1 MILMENFQIKQIQIR
16 NLWQQGN
23 IQWDLRG
30 DVNVL
35 IGNNGSGKTTIINL
49 IYEAMKTNEIDIDF
63 EKFNLIDSL
72 MIQLNNA
79 HSIQINADGRKL
91 IGFDS
96 LVGLQT
102 EKINTFDNTIGTI
115 TPNKTLLDAHIEKLK
130 EPFVRYQ
137 RNLSRKIEQLFYKQN
152 TVSKAEREQIFA
164 KKDLFI
170 QFINDLFKDTHKT
183 FNEDDFVFAK
193 SGQTST
199 IEPCN
204 LSSGEKQVFLILLTV
219 LLQDGKP
226 CILFLDE
233 PVISLHIEWQR
244 ILIKMIRDLNENCQV
259 IVTTHS
265 PSLYFKGWSDR
276 MKRISD
282 IMFVNC

>member
-1 MILMENFQIKQIQIR
+1 MGNFQIKQIQIR
-16 NLWQQGN
+16 NLWQQGD
-23 IQWDLRG
+23 IQWDLLA

-35 IGNNGSGKTTIINL
+35 IGNNGSSKITIINL

-63 EKFNLIDSL
+63 EKFNLIDS
-72 MIQLNNA
+72 MTIQLNND
-79 HSIQINADGRKL
+79 HCIEINADGRKW
-91 IGFDS
+91 IGFES
-96 LVGLQT
+96 LSGFQT
-102 EKINTFDNTIGTI
+102 EKINTFDSTIGTI
-115 TPNKTLLDAHIEKLK
+115 VPNKTLLDVHIEKLK

-137 RNLSRKIEQLFYKQN
+137 RDLSRKIEQLFYKQN

-170 QFINDLFKDTHKT
+170 KFINDLFKDTHKT

-219 LLQDGKP
+219 LLQDNKP
-226 CILFLDE
+226 CILLLDE
-233 PVISLHIEWQR
+233 PIISLHIEWQR
-244 ILIKMIRDLNENCQV
+244 VLIKIIRDLNENCQV
-259 IVTTHS
+259 IITTHS

-282 IMFVNC
+282 IMLVNC